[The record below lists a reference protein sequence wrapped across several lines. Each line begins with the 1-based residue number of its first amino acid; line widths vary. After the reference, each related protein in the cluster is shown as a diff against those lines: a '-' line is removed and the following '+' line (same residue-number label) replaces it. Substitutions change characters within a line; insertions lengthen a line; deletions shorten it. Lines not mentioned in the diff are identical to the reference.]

1 MKFLCVSCDQ
11 PMALKSTHGPF
22 DGSMSIVYEC
32 PTCSM
37 QTAMLTNRAET
48 QMVRSLGVKI
58 GGRTAPEEPMETLRS
73 NLASG
78 QEVSPEGPAPSTGG
92 KCPFTGMVN
101 DAIGAAESEPEK
113 PVWTEG
119 ALARIE
125 AVPDYI
131 QPMVKRNVENFALE
145 HGCFEIDEDVMDAV
159 RGRLGI

>member
-1 MKFLCVSCDQ
+1 MKFLCVPCDQ

-48 QMVRSLGVKI
+48 QMVRSLGVRI
-58 GGRTAPEEPMETLRS
+58 GGRTTPEEPMETLRS

-78 QEVSPEGPAPSTGG
+78 GEESSEGPPSSGG

-101 DAIGAAESEPEK
+101 DAMGAAKSEPK
-113 PVWTEG
+113 NPVWTAG

-125 AVPDYI
+125 AIPPYI
-131 QPMVKRNVENFALE
+131 QPMVKRNVESYAREQGHL
-145 HGCFEIDEDVMDAV
+145 EIDEDVMDAV
-159 RGRLGI
+159 RGSLGM